1 MPILILSG
9 SGTGNRAQMRRWP
22 PFVPPLTAVMST
34 RTFSIH
40 GERHG
45 SIAWSNA
52 WTRIFLRAF
61 VAWSNKASG
70 ILLADRRFNLTR
82 TCQPP
87 SGGNASSFTGS
98 ATFWSVLGFV
108 RPLLI
113 MSIHSVIQQHY
124 RIYLKWR
131 ALWDMCSIVPPHYRS
146 NCQPICFAGVVLA
159 GAEYWGWGLC
169 PPSSPFG

>member
-52 WTRIFLRAF
+52 WIRIFLRAF
-61 VAWSNKASG
+61 VAWSNEASG
-70 ILLADRRFNLTR
+70 ILLADRGFNLTR

-87 SGGNASSFTGS
+87 SGGSASSFTGT

-124 RIYLKWR
+124 PVYSKWR
-131 ALWDMCSIVPPHYRS
+131 QAEVVCFKGPRS
-146 NCQPICFAGVVLA
+146 
-159 GAEYWGWGLC
+159 Y
-169 PPSSPFG
+169 